1 MRIEH
6 LVEKKLPADTILKE
20 MGIPKSERQVIME
33 FLPLIPVALWAGG
46 AAWTAYDTYKAK
58 KAYDAG
64 EITQAELATRV
75 GTDVAI
81 SIAGGILA
89 KAVGKG
95 FKVGKAIYK
104 SKKAAKEAQ
113 KKTAN
118 IPTPKDAAIP
128 PTGINVVANAT
139 TTTATTSAKKTVQTA
154 KPGDI
159 IKTKKGQFLAGVDG
173 KATTTRVSAP
183 NAAEIKKQILKISD
197 TSVPSAAT
205 VVTTKTV
212 SKTLDKLAGKVDPAL
227 QKAAD
232 AAKKVSAKV
241 VDKVK
246 DLTKKTDI
254 SAPASSIAAKSGTKV
269 VKQKLTKAQQ
279 NALSNMGNNLDVAV
293 GNVAA
298 KSGTKVVKKAVKQ
311 KLTKTQRDALS
322 NMTSPVSS
330 IAAKSGTK
338 VVNKAVKKVDAKLQ
352 KAADD
357 LHHKKNVANIKKNN
371 NINTAGGAVVA
382 KGGSK
387 VVVKKLD
394 DIKKPKK
401 KKTDKDTK
409 KKKSKLGSYWSNLNK
424 GSYWDTNLSG
434 VASKYSNF

>member
-279 NALSNMGNNLDVAV
+279 NALSDMGNNLDVAV
-293 GNVAA
+293 GNV
-298 KSGTKVVKKAVKQ
+298 
-311 KLTKTQRDALS
+311 
-322 NMTSPVSS
+322 
-330 IAAKSGTK
+330 AAKSGTK